1 MTFRYN
7 TGNDEL
13 DADIAKLAALAMS
26 EGMADGS
33 GELPHHRD
41 ARDVGL
47 IREMMTSAVRLGR
60 EDVERGDLKLV
71 SAALKELRY
80 AYSVFAPYRHRRK
93 LSIFGS
99 ARTKPD
105 NPEYQTALAT
115 GRAIAERDWMVI
127 TGAGPGIM
135 QAGVEGAG
143 IENSFGV
150 GIQLP
155 FEPSPPEIFE
165 DGARLI
171 NFRYFF
177 TRKVTFMRESD
188 AFVALPG
195 GFGTMDEAFEL
206 LTLLQTGKT
215 VMTPLVLLESPGGN
229 YWDGWLNFVQD
240 ELFEDGLI
248 SPEDLRLVKITDSV
262 DEAVEEVCGFF
273 RNYHSMRF
281 VGGRLVLRLQELP
294 TAELLTSLNDEFS
307 HIVTKGRIEVVE
319 ESEAE
324 SDDVRAA
331 GLPRIGF
338 SFDKAS
344 YGRLRMLV
352 DMVNG
357 QTPAAPKLP
366 EES

>member
-1 MTFRYN
+1 VTPRYN
-7 TGNDEL
+7 TGNDKL
-13 DADIAKLAALAMS
+13 DAQIAQLAGLAVAEGS
-26 EGMADGS
+26 EENQHLGNVAD
-33 GELPHHRD
+33 E
-41 ARDVGL
+41 GL
-47 IREMMTSAVRLGR
+47 IREMITSAVRLGR

-80 AYSVFAPYRHRRK
+80 AYSVFAPFRHRRK

-99 ARTKPD
+99 ARTQPD
-105 NPEYQTALAT
+105 NPEYQAAFNM

-155 FEPSPPEIFE
+155 FEPSPPEIF
-165 DGARLI
+165 DSDSRLI

-229 YWDGWLNFVQD
+229 YWEGWLNFVQD
-240 ELFEDGLI
+240 ELFQDGLI
-248 SPEDLRLVKITDSV
+248 SPEDLRLIKVTDSV

-281 VGGRLVLRLQELP
+281 VGGRLVVRLQEPP
-294 TAELLTSLNDEFS
+294 TNALLASLNDEFS
-307 HIVTKGRIEVVE
+307 DIVTKGSIEIVE
-319 ESEAE
+319 ESQAE
-324 SDDVRAA
+324 SDEVRAA

-357 QTPAAPKLP
+357 QTPSRSHPTEAG
-366 EES
+366 

>member
-1 MTFRYN
+1 MTSRYN
-7 TGNDEL
+7 TGNAEL
-13 DADIAKLAALAMS
+13 DAQIAQLAALAA
-26 EGMADGS
+26 ADPDQS
-33 GELPHHRD
+33 AADQPIDES
-41 ARDVGL
+41 L
-47 IREMMTSAVRLGR
+47 IREMITTAVRLGR

-105 NPEYQTALAT
+105 NPEYQAAFNM
-115 GRAIAERDWMVI
+115 GRAIAE
-127 TGAGPGIM
+127 
-135 QAGVEGAG
+135 
-143 IENSFGV
+143 
-150 GIQLP
+150 
-155 FEPSPPEIFE
+155 PPEIF
-165 DGARLI
+165 DDDARLI

-229 YWDGWLNFVQD
+229 YWEGWLNFVQD

-248 SPEDLRLVKITDSV
+248 SPEDLRLITVTDSV

-281 VGGRLVLRLQELP
+281 VGGRLIVRLQEEP
-294 TAELLTSLNDEFS
+294 GAELLASLNDEFRD
-307 HIVTKGRIEVVE
+307 IVTKGTIEAVE
-319 ESEAE
+319 ESPVE
-324 SDDVRAA
+324 SDEPRAA

-338 SFDKAS
+338 HFDKAS

-352 DMVNG
+352 DHVNG
-357 QTPAAPKLP
+357 THVNGSPVNGTGKA
-366 EES
+366 S

>member
-1 MTFRYN
+1 VTSRYN

-13 DADIAKLAALAMS
+13 DAHIAQLAALAMAQ
-26 EGMADGS
+26 GADGDS
-33 GELPHHRD
+33 HLGDSADE
-41 ARDVGL
+41 GL
-47 IREMMTSAVRLGR
+47 IREMITSAVRLGR

-99 ARTKPD
+99 ARTKPG
-105 NPEYQTALAT
+105 NPEYEAAFNMGQ
-115 GRAIAERDWMVI
+115 AIAERDWMVI

-165 DGARLI
+165 DDARLI

-229 YWDGWLNFVQD
+229 YWEGWLNFVQD

-248 SPEDLRLVKITDSV
+248 SPEDLRLIKVTDSV
-262 DEAVEEVCGFF
+262 EEAVEEVCGFF

-281 VGGRLVLRLQELP
+281 VGGRLIVRLQNAP
-294 TAELLTSLNDEFS
+294 DDALLASLNDEFGD
-307 HIVTKGRIEVVE
+307 IVTKGAIEIVD
-319 ESEAE
+319 ESPAE
-324 SDDVRAA
+324 SDEARAA

-338 SFDKAS
+338 NFDKAS

-352 DMVNG
+352 DTVNG
-357 QTPAAPKLP
+357 QTPSGTTPAG
-366 EES
+366 ER